1 MTNLS
6 KLMQQAQKLQ
16 AKIGQLQEELA
27 EKKVSATSGGGMVT
41 AVCDGQQNLV
51 EITIDPQVV
60 DPDEV
65 QMLEDLVVAAVNEA
79 RRKAQELATEEMSK
93 LTGGINPM
101 GLLDMGS
108 QG

>member
-60 DPDEV
+60 DPEEV